1 MKSEE
6 NKGIAARL
14 WLDGQGNPSFQFSPR
29 SKDDLFNS
37 MSFAINAFQAE
48 VQSTPD
54 GARKDCQ
61 VMIRDLLAEALHQL
75 REEQAFWDNTPMQ

>member
-14 WLDGQGNPSFQFSPR
+14 WLDGQGHSSFQFAPR
-29 SKDDLFNS
+29 SRTDLFNS
-37 MSFAINAFQAE
+37 MCFVVNAIHAE
-48 VQSTPD
+48 IQSCPD

-61 VMIRDLLAEALHQL
+61 VGLRDLLAEALHQL
-75 REEQAFWDNTPMQ
+75 REEQAFWDSTPMQ